1 MSKDTKK
8 FKLLHLLLPS
18 FSPVDIEYIEF
29 LMNLTLNIGTIIG
42 AIIRATI
49 GEVIGEIIGEV
60 LGAIIGVI
68 CIKTRKIFS
77 QDNYDRPKDSPNP
90 AIKLPFIAYCL
101 DQERQG
107 ELIEMREIWC
117 GDRPLTIWTWMS
129 VELKT
134 QQYLIYDHFWF
145 WLRQKVEDRW
155 QPMKRERLPRIK
167 NSD

>member
-18 FSPVDIEYIEF
+18 FSPVDIEDIEF
-29 LMNLTLNIGTIIG
+29 LMNLTLNIGLI
-42 AIIRATI
+42 
-49 GEVIGEIIGEV
+49 